1 MDMSS
6 DRTSAV
12 SRGDRMM
19 KLKNR
24 KALEDA
30 IVRMSSLYRLPDIKS
45 LPYERLVQIYD
56 ELLEMRK

>member
-1 MDMSS
+1 
-6 DRTSAV
+6 
-12 SRGDRMM
+12 MM